1 MDQIIFHT
9 NLKYIIAGLTR
20 EQKGLL
26 LEMLLDCATGAAGG
40 AVGTENAA
48 GGAVRTENAA
58 DGAADMGAGAVTG
71 ASLSAV
77 DETVANIS
85 RYIMLLQQDMAA
97 KRQRM
102 RDIGAKGG
110 AARRRNVNGC
120 GNAGSSGDDGAADD
134 MPDLFATAENATV
147 ANTAEDVTEKAAEN
161 IAEKAAEN
169 IAEKAA
175 ENIAEKA
182 AEKAAENAAVSG
194 NGTAAA
200 GGAFSAAGG
209 GSGHQNNVQPLLQ
222 HCCGKRKEAK
232 ENNILNNKNN
242 LFSERK
248 ISLPVF
254 QRPSAA
260 EVQAFVSA
268 EGLKVDAATFVD
280 FYDSHGWCV
289 GRTAIKNWKATVRL
303 WHRRA
308 CSEAAETG
316 LAAGYAAGSPAGGY
330 RAGGFTGGAD
340 TGYGAA
346 KNGFRAA
353 KDAAA
358 VDDEGYW
365 SELEERVLRDADSVN
380 GTGSANGTDN
390 ESGCGGNGG
399 VSGEAPGGVS
409 GEAPGSVSGEEP
421 GGVSGEE
428 PGGGGEMRD

>member
-26 LEMLLDCATGAAGG
+26 LEMLLDCATGAAGRV
-40 AVGTENAA
+40 VGTENAA
-48 GGAVRTENAA
+48 GGTVGTENAA
-58 DGAADMGAGAVTG
+58 GGAADMGAGAVTG

-110 AARRRNVNGC
+110 AARRRNVNGR

-134 MPDLFATAENATV
+134 MPDLFATAENAAV
-147 ANTAEDVTEKAAEN
+147 ANTAEDV
-161 IAEKAAEN
+161 AEK
-169 IAEKAA
+169 
-175 ENIAEKA
+175 
-182 AEKAAENAAVSG
+182 AAVSG

-316 LAAGYAAGSPAGGY
+316 LAAGYAAESPAGGY

-365 SELEERVLRDADSVN
+365 SELEERVLRDADSAN
-380 GTGSANGTDN
+380 GTGN
-390 ESGCGGNGG
+390 ESGCGGNG
-399 VSGEAPGGVS
+399 SVS

-421 GGVSGEE
+421 GG
-428 PGGGGEMRD
+428 GGEMRD

>member
-40 AVGTENAA
+40 AVGAENTA
-48 GGAVRTENAA
+48 G
-58 DGAADMGAGAVTG
+58 GAADMGARAVTG

-110 AARRRNVNGC
+110 AARRRNVNGR

-134 MPDLFATAENATV
+134 MPDLFATAENAAV
-147 ANTAEDVTEKAAEN
+147 ANTAEDV
-161 IAEKAAEN
+161 
-169 IAEKAA
+169 
-175 ENIAEKA
+175 AEKA
-182 AEKAAENAAVSG
+182 AEKAAVSG
-194 NGTAAA
+194 NGTAAT

-316 LAAGYAAGSPAGGY
+316 LAAGYAAESPAGGY

-365 SELEERVLRDADSVN
+365 SELEERVLRDADGADGTDSVN
-380 GTGSANGTDN
+380 GTGSANGTGN
-390 ESGCGGNGG
+390 ESGCGGQGG
-399 VSGEAPGGVS
+399 GS

-421 GGVSGEE
+421 GG
-428 PGGGGEMRD
+428 GGEMRD

>member
-1 MDQIIFHT
+1 MATGKQMDQIIFHT

-26 LEMLLDCATGAAGG
+26 LEMLLDCATGAAGRV
-40 AVGTENAA
+40 VGTENAA
-48 GGAVRTENAA
+48 G
-58 DGAADMGAGAVTG
+58 GAADMGAGAVTG

-110 AARRRNVNGC
+110 AARRRNVNGR

-134 MPDLFATAENATV
+134 MPDLFATAENAAV
-147 ANTAEDVTEKAAEN
+147 ANTAEDV
-161 IAEKAAEN
+161 AEKAAEN
-169 IAEKAA
+169 IAEKTAEKAA
-175 ENIAEKA
+175 ENIAEK
-182 AEKAAENAAVSG
+182 AAVSG

-316 LAAGYAAGSPAGGY
+316 LAAGYAAGNPAGGY

-365 SELEERVLRDADSVN
+365 SELEERVLRDADGADGTDSVN
-380 GTGSANGTDN
+380 GTGSANGTGN

-399 VSGEAPGGVS
+399 GS

>member
-26 LEMLLDCATGAAGG
+26 LEMLLDCATGAAGRV
-40 AVGTENAA
+40 VGTENAA
-48 GGAVRTENAA
+48 GGTVGTENAA
-58 DGAADMGAGAVTG
+58 GGAADMGAGAVTG
-71 ASLSAV
+71 APLSAV

-110 AARRRNVNGC
+110 AARRRNVNGR

-134 MPDLFATAENATV
+134 MPDLFATAENAAV
-147 ANTAEDVTEKAAEN
+147 ANTAEDV
-161 IAEKAAEN
+161 AEK
-169 IAEKAA
+169 
-175 ENIAEKA
+175 
-182 AEKAAENAAVSG
+182 AAVSG

-316 LAAGYAAGSPAGGY
+316 LAAGYAAESPAGGY

-365 SELEERVLRDADSVN
+365 SELEERVLRDADGAN
-380 GTGSANGTDN
+380 GTGSANGTGN
-390 ESGCGGNGG
+390 ESGCGGNG
-399 VSGEAPGGVS
+399 SVS

-421 GGVSGEE
+421 GG
-428 PGGGGEMRD
+428 GGEMRD

>member
-40 AVGTENAA
+40 AVGAENAA
-48 GGAVRTENAA
+48 GGTVRTENAA
-58 DGAADMGAGAVTG
+58 GGAADMGAGAVTG

-134 MPDLFATAENATV
+134 MPDLFATAENAAV
-147 ANTAEDVTEKAAEN
+147 ANTAEDV
-161 IAEKAAEN
+161 
-169 IAEKAA
+169 
-175 ENIAEKA
+175 AEKA
-182 AEKAAENAAVSG
+182 AEKAAKKTAVSG

-222 HCCGKRKEAK
+222 HCRGKRKEAK

-254 QRPSAA
+254 QRPSVA

-308 CSEAAETG
+308 CNEAAETG
-316 LAAGYAAGSPAGGY
+316 LAAGYAAATGYAAGGCKAGGY
-330 RAGGFTGGAD
+330 RGGGSAGGLVGGAD
-340 TGYGAA
+340 AGNGAA
-346 KNGFRAA
+346 KNGFRTA
-353 KDAAA
+353 KNAAA

-365 SELEERVLRDADSVN
+365 SELEERVLRDADGASGTGN
-380 GTGSANGTDN
+380 RGSGSATGSGSGTGNEGGTGSTSGTGN
-390 ESGCGGNGG
+390 RGGCGGNGG
-399 VSGEAPGGVS
+399 
-409 GEAPGSVSGEEP
+409 GS

-428 PGGGGEMRD
+428 PGGGGETRD

>member
-40 AVGTENAA
+40 AVGAENAA
-48 GGAVRTENAA
+48 GGAV
-58 DGAADMGAGAVTG
+58 TG
-71 ASLSAV
+71 APLSAV

-147 ANTAEDVTEKAAEN
+147 ANTAEDV
-161 IAEKAAEN
+161 AEKAAEN

-175 ENIAEKA
+175 
-182 AEKAAENAAVSG
+182 VSG
-194 NGTAAA
+194 NGTAA

-316 LAAGYAAGSPAGGY
+316 LAAGYAAGNPAGGY

-365 SELEERVLRDADSVN
+365 SELEERVLRDADGADGTGSVN
-380 GTGSANGTDN
+380 GTGN

-399 VSGEAPGGVS
+399 GS

>member
-26 LEMLLDCATGAAGG
+26 LEMLLDCATGAAGRV
-40 AVGTENAA
+40 VGTENTA
-48 GGAVRTENAA
+48 G
-58 DGAADMGAGAVTG
+58 GAADMGAGAVTE
-71 ASLSAV
+71 APLSAV

-147 ANTAEDVTEKAAEN
+147 ANTAEDV
-161 IAEKAAEN
+161 AEKT
-169 IAEKAA
+169 
-175 ENIAEKA
+175 AEKA
-182 AEKAAENAAVSG
+182 AEKTAEKAAVSG

-365 SELEERVLRDADSVN
+365 SELEERVLRDADGANGTGSADGTGSVN
-380 GTGSANGTDN
+380 GTGN
-390 ESGCGGNGG
+390 ESGCGGN
-399 VSGEAPGGVS
+399 
-409 GEAPGSVSGEEP
+409 

>member
-26 LEMLLDCATGAAGG
+26 LEMLLDCATGAAG
-40 AVGTENAA
+40 
-48 GGAVRTENAA
+48 
-58 DGAADMGAGAVTG
+58 GAADMGAGAVTG

-110 AARRRNVNGC
+110 AARRRNVNGR

-147 ANTAEDVTEKAAEN
+147 ANTAEDV
-161 IAEKAAEN
+161 AEKT
-169 IAEKAA
+169 AEK
-175 ENIAEKA
+175 
-182 AEKAAENAAVSG
+182 AAVSG

-365 SELEERVLRDADSVN
+365 SELEERVLRDADGANGTGSADGTGSVN
-380 GTGSANGTDN
+380 GTGN
-390 ESGCGGNGG
+390 ESGCGGN
-399 VSGEAPGGVS
+399 
-409 GEAPGSVSGEEP
+409 

>member
-40 AVGTENAA
+40 AVGAENTAGGTVGTENAA
-48 GGAVRTENAA
+48 G
-58 DGAADMGAGAVTG
+58 GAADMGAGAVTG
-71 ASLSAV
+71 APLSAV

-110 AARRRNVNGC
+110 AARRRNVNGR

-134 MPDLFATAENATV
+134 MPDLFATAENAAV
-147 ANTAEDVTEKAAEN
+147 ANTAEDVAE
-161 IAEKAAEN
+161 EV
-169 IAEKAA
+169 A

-182 AEKAAENAAVSG
+182 AEKAAVSG

-200 GGAFSAAGG
+200 GSAFSAAGG

-316 LAAGYAAGSPAGGY
+316 LAAGYAAGNPAGGY

-365 SELEERVLRDADSVN
+365 SELEERVLRDADGADGTGSVN
-380 GTGSANGTDN
+380 GTGSANGTGSVNGTGN
-390 ESGCGGNGG
+390 ESGCGGNG
-399 VSGEAPGGVS
+399 SVS

-421 GGVSGEE
+421 GG
-428 PGGGGEMRD
+428 GGEMRD

>member
-26 LEMLLDCATGAAGG
+26 LEMLLDCATGAAG
-40 AVGTENAA
+40 
-48 GGAVRTENAA
+48 
-58 DGAADMGAGAVTG
+58 GAADMGAGAVTG

-110 AARRRNVNGC
+110 ASRRRNANGR
-120 GNAGSSGDDGAADD
+120 GNAGSSGEDGAADD
-134 MPDLFATAENATV
+134 MPDLFATAENA
-147 ANTAEDVTEKAAEN
+147 AEEATERAE
-161 IAEKAAEN
+161 
-169 IAEKAA
+169 
-175 ENIAEKA
+175 
-182 AEKAAENAAVSG
+182 VSE
-194 NGTAAA
+194 NGTAANRAENTREGAAGNKAVPAENGTAA
-200 GGAFSAAGG
+200 GGALSAPSVGDG
-209 GSGHQNNVQPLLQ
+209 YRSDVQPLLQ
-222 HCCGKRKEAK
+222 HCRGKRKEAK

-254 QRPSAA
+254 QRPSVA

-308 CSEAAETG
+308 CNEAAETG
-316 LAAGYAAGSPAGGY
+316 LAAGYAAATGYAAGGCKAGGY
-330 RAGGFTGGAD
+330 RGGGSAGGLVGGAD
-340 TGYGAA
+340 AGNGAA

-353 KDAAA
+353 KSAAA

-365 SELEERVLRDADSVN
+365 SELEERVLRDADGADGTGNRGSGSATDSTSGSGN
-380 GTGSANGTDN
+380 EGGTGSTSGTGN
-390 ESGCGGNGG
+390 RGGCGGNGG
-399 VSGEAPGGVS
+399 GS
-409 GEAPGSVSGEEP
+409 GSVP
-421 GGVSGEE
+421 GEE
-428 PGGGGEMRD
+428 PGGGGETRD

>member
-40 AVGTENAA
+40 TVGAENTA
-48 GGAVRTENAA
+48 G
-58 DGAADMGAGAVTG
+58 GAADMGAGAVTE
-71 ASLSAV
+71 APLSAV

-110 AARRRNVNGC
+110 AARRRNVNGR

-134 MPDLFATAENATV
+134 MPDLFATAENAAV
-147 ANTAEDVTEKAAEN
+147 ANTAEDVAEEVAEN
-161 IAEKAAEN
+161 IAEKAA
-169 IAEKAA
+169 K
-175 ENIAEKA
+175 KT
-182 AEKAAENAAVSG
+182 AVSG
-194 NGTAAA
+194 NGTAAT

-365 SELEERVLRDADSVN
+365 SELEERVLRDADGANGTGSADGTGSVN
-380 GTGSANGTDN
+380 GTGN
-390 ESGCGGNGG
+390 ESGCGGN
-399 VSGEAPGGVS
+399 
-409 GEAPGSVSGEEP
+409 

>member
-26 LEMLLDCATGAAGG
+26 LEMLLDCAMGAAG
-40 AVGTENAA
+40 
-48 GGAVRTENAA
+48 
-58 DGAADMGAGAVTG
+58 GAADMGAGAVTG

-110 AARRRNVNGC
+110 AARRRNVNGR

-134 MPDLFATAENATV
+134 MPDLFATAENAAV
-147 ANTAEDVTEKAAEN
+147 ANTAEDV
-161 IAEKAAEN
+161 AEK
-169 IAEKAA
+169 
-175 ENIAEKA
+175 
-182 AEKAAENAAVSG
+182 AAVSG

-316 LAAGYAAGSPAGGY
+316 LAAGYAAGNPAGGY

-399 VSGEAPGGVS
+399 VSGEAPG
-409 GEAPGSVSGEEP
+409 SVSGEEP

>member
-26 LEMLLDCATGAAGG
+26 LEMLLDCATGAAG
-40 AVGTENAA
+40 
-48 GGAVRTENAA
+48 
-58 DGAADMGAGAVTG
+58 GAADMGAGAVTG

-110 AARRRNVNGC
+110 AARRRNVNGR

-147 ANTAEDVTEKAAEN
+147 ANTAEDV
-161 IAEKAAEN
+161 AEK
-169 IAEKAA
+169 
-175 ENIAEKA
+175 
-182 AEKAAENAAVSG
+182 AAVSG

-260 EVQAFVSA
+260 EVQAFVLA

-316 LAAGYAAGSPAGGY
+316 LAAGYAAGNPAGGY

-365 SELEERVLRDADSVN
+365 SELEERVLRDADGADGTGSVN
-380 GTGSANGTDN
+380 GTGSANGTGN

-399 VSGEAPGGVS
+399 SS

-421 GGVSGEE
+421 GG
-428 PGGGGEMRD
+428 GGEMRD

>member
-40 AVGTENAA
+40 A
-48 GGAVRTENAA
+48 
-58 DGAADMGAGAVTG
+58 ADMGTGAVTG
-71 ASLSAV
+71 APLSAV

-134 MPDLFATAENATV
+134 MPDLFATAENAAV
-147 ANTAEDVTEKAAEN
+147 ANTAEDV
-161 IAEKAAEN
+161 
-169 IAEKAA
+169 
-175 ENIAEKA
+175 AEKA
-182 AEKAAENAAVSG
+182 AEKAAEETAEKAAEKAAVSG

-365 SELEERVLRDADSVN
+365 SELEERVLRDADGADGTGSVN
-380 GTGSANGTDN
+380 GTGN

-399 VSGEAPGGVS
+399 GSS
-409 GEAPGSVSGEEP
+409 EAPGSVSGEEP
-421 GGVSGEE
+421 GSVSGEE

>member
-1 MDQIIFHT
+1 MATGKQMDQIIFHT

-40 AVGTENAA
+40 A
-48 GGAVRTENAA
+48 
-58 DGAADMGAGAVTG
+58 ADMGAGAVTE
-71 ASLSAV
+71 APLSAV

-147 ANTAEDVTEKAAEN
+147 ANTAEDV
-161 IAEKAAEN
+161 AEKAAEN

-175 ENIAEKA
+175 K
-182 AEKAAENAAVSG
+182 KTAVSG
-194 NGTAAA
+194 NGTAAT

-316 LAAGYAAGSPAGGY
+316 LAAGYAAGNPAGGY

-365 SELEERVLRDADSVN
+365 SELEERVLRDADGADGTGSVN
-380 GTGSANGTDN
+380 GTGN
-390 ESGCGGNGG
+390 ESGCGGNG
-399 VSGEAPGGVS
+399 SVS

-421 GGVSGEE
+421 GG
-428 PGGGGEMRD
+428 GGEMRD

>member
-147 ANTAEDVTEKAAEN
+147 ANTAEDVT
-161 IAEKAAEN
+161 EKAAEN

>member
-48 GGAVRTENAA
+48 GGA
-58 DGAADMGAGAVTG
+58 ADMGTG
-71 ASLSAV
+71 MPLSAV

-110 AARRRNVNGC
+110 AARRRNVNGR

-147 ANTAEDVTEKAAEN
+147 ANTAEDVAEEAAEN
-161 IAEKAAEN
+161 IAEKAA
-169 IAEKAA
+169 K
-175 ENIAEKA
+175 KT
-182 AEKAAENAAVSG
+182 AVSG

-316 LAAGYAAGSPAGGY
+316 LAAGYAAESPAGGY

-365 SELEERVLRDADSVN
+365 SELEERVLRDADGADGTDSVN
-380 GTGSANGTDN
+380 GTGSANGTGN
-390 ESGCGGNGG
+390 ESGCGGQGG
-399 VSGEAPGGVS
+399 GS

-421 GGVSGEE
+421 GGV
-428 PGGGGEMRD
+428 GEMRD

>member
-1 MDQIIFHT
+1 MATGKQMDQIIFHT

-26 LEMLLDCATGAAGG
+26 LEMLLDCATGAAG
-40 AVGTENAA
+40 
-48 GGAVRTENAA
+48 
-58 DGAADMGAGAVTG
+58 GAADMGAGAVTG

-110 AARRRNVNGC
+110 AARRRNVNGR

-134 MPDLFATAENATV
+134 MPDLFAMAENAVV
-147 ANTAEDVTEKAAEN
+147 ANTAEDV
-161 IAEKAAEN
+161 AEKAV
-169 IAEKAA
+169 EK
-175 ENIAEKA
+175 
-182 AEKAAENAAVSG
+182 AAVSG

-316 LAAGYAAGSPAGGY
+316 LAAGYAAGNPAGGY

-365 SELEERVLRDADSVN
+365 SELEERVLRDADGANGTGSADGTGSVN
-380 GTGSANGTDN
+380 GTGN
-390 ESGCGGNGG
+390 ESGCGGN
-399 VSGEAPGGVS
+399 
-409 GEAPGSVSGEEP
+409 

>member
-40 AVGTENAA
+40 TVGMENAAGGAVGMENAA
-48 GGAVRTENAA
+48 GGAVRTENTAG
-58 DGAADMGAGAVTG
+58 GAVRTENTAGGVADMGAGAVTG
-71 ASLSAV
+71 APLSAV

-147 ANTAEDVTEKAAEN
+147 ANTAEDV
-161 IAEKAAEN
+161 AEKAAEN

-175 ENIAEKA
+175 K
-182 AEKAAENAAVSG
+182 KTAVSG
-194 NGTAAA
+194 NGTAAT

-316 LAAGYAAGSPAGGY
+316 LAAGYAAESPAGGY

-365 SELEERVLRDADSVN
+365 SELEERVLRDADGADGTGSADGTDSVN
-380 GTGSANGTDN
+380 GTGSANGTGN

-399 VSGEAPGGVS
+399 GSS
-409 GEAPGSVSGEEP
+409 EAPGS
-421 GGVSGEE
+421 VSGEE

>member
-26 LEMLLDCATGAAGG
+26 LEMLLDCATGAAG
-40 AVGTENAA
+40 
-48 GGAVRTENAA
+48 
-58 DGAADMGAGAVTG
+58 GAADMGAGAVTG

-110 AARRRNVNGC
+110 AARRRNVNGR

-134 MPDLFATAENATV
+134 MPDLFAMAENAVV
-147 ANTAEDVTEKAAEN
+147 ANTAEDV
-161 IAEKAAEN
+161 AEKAV
-169 IAEKAA
+169 EK
-175 ENIAEKA
+175 
-182 AEKAAENAAVSG
+182 AAVSG

-316 LAAGYAAGSPAGGY
+316 LAAGYAAGNPAGGY

-365 SELEERVLRDADSVN
+365 SELEERVLRDADGANGTGGADGTGSVN
-380 GTGSANGTDN
+380 GTGN

-399 VSGEAPGGVS
+399 GS

>member
-1 MDQIIFHT
+1 MATGKQMDQIIFHT

-40 AVGTENAA
+40 A
-48 GGAVRTENAA
+48 
-58 DGAADMGAGAVTG
+58 ADMGAGAVTE
-71 ASLSAV
+71 APLSAV

-147 ANTAEDVTEKAAEN
+147 ANTAEDV
-161 IAEKAAEN
+161 AEKAAEN

-175 ENIAEKA
+175 K
-182 AEKAAENAAVSG
+182 KTAVSG
-194 NGTAAA
+194 NGTAAT

-316 LAAGYAAGSPAGGY
+316 LAAGYAAGNPAGGY

-399 VSGEAPGGVS
+399 VSGE
-409 GEAPGSVSGEEP
+409 
-421 GGVSGEE
+421 E

>member
-26 LEMLLDCATGAAGG
+26 LEMLLDCATGAAGR

-48 GGAVRTENAA
+48 GR
-58 DGAADMGAGAVTG
+58 AADMGAGAVTG

-110 AARRRNVNGC
+110 AARRRNVNGR

-134 MPDLFATAENATV
+134 MPDLFATAENAAV
-147 ANTAEDVTEKAAEN
+147 ANTAEDV
-161 IAEKAAEN
+161 AEK
-169 IAEKAA
+169 
-175 ENIAEKA
+175 
-182 AEKAAENAAVSG
+182 AAVSG

-316 LAAGYAAGSPAGGY
+316 LAAGYAAESPAGGY

-365 SELEERVLRDADSVN
+365 SELEERVLRDADGAN
-380 GTGSANGTDN
+380 GTGSANGTGN
-390 ESGCGGNGG
+390 ESGCGGNG
-399 VSGEAPGGVS
+399 SVS
-409 GEAPGSVSGEEP
+409 GEAPGSVSGED
-421 GGVSGEE
+421 

>member
-40 AVGTENAA
+40 AVGAENTAGGAVGTENAE
-48 GGAVRTENAA
+48 GGTVRTENAA
-58 DGAADMGAGAVTG
+58 GGAADMGAGAVTG

-110 AARRRNVNGC
+110 AVRRRNVNGC

-134 MPDLFATAENATV
+134 MPDLFATAANATV
-147 ANTAEDVTEKAAEN
+147 ANTAEDV
-161 IAEKAAEN
+161 
-169 IAEKAA
+169 
-175 ENIAEKA
+175 AEKA
-182 AEKAAENAAVSG
+182 AEKAAEKTAEKAAEKTAEKAAVSG

-365 SELEERVLRDADSVN
+365 SELEERVLRDADGANGTGSVN
-380 GTGSANGTDN
+380 GTGN
-390 ESGCGGNGG
+390 ESGCGGNG
-399 VSGEAPGGVS
+399 SVS

-421 GGVSGEE
+421 GG
-428 PGGGGEMRD
+428 GGEMRD

>member
-1 MDQIIFHT
+1 MATGKQMDQIIFHT

-40 AVGTENAA
+40 AVGAENTA
-48 GGAVRTENAA
+48 G
-58 DGAADMGAGAVTG
+58 GAADMGARAVTG

-110 AARRRNVNGC
+110 AARRRNVNGR

-134 MPDLFATAENATV
+134 MPDLFATAENAAV
-147 ANTAEDVTEKAAEN
+147 ANTAEDV
-161 IAEKAAEN
+161 
-169 IAEKAA
+169 
-175 ENIAEKA
+175 AEKA
-182 AEKAAENAAVSG
+182 AEKAAVSG
-194 NGTAAA
+194 NGTAAT

-222 HCCGKRKEAK
+222 PCCGKRKEAK

-242 LFSERK
+242 LLSERK

-316 LAAGYAAGSPAGGY
+316 LAAGYAAESPAGGY

-365 SELEERVLRDADSVN
+365 SELEERVLRDADGADGTDSVN
-380 GTGSANGTDN
+380 GTGSANGTGN
-390 ESGCGGNGG
+390 ESGCGGQGG
-399 VSGEAPGGVS
+399 GS

-421 GGVSGEE
+421 GG
-428 PGGGGEMRD
+428 GGEMRD

>member
-26 LEMLLDCATGAAGG
+26 LEMLLDCATGAAGRV
-40 AVGTENAA
+40 VGTENAA
-48 GGAVRTENAA
+48 GGTVGTENAA
-58 DGAADMGAGAVTG
+58 GGAADMGAGAVTG

-110 AARRRNVNGC
+110 AARRRNVNGR

-134 MPDLFATAENATV
+134 MPDLFATAENAAV
-147 ANTAEDVTEKAAEN
+147 ANTAEDV
-161 IAEKAAEN
+161 AEKAAEN
-169 IAEKAA
+169 IAEKT
-175 ENIAEKA
+175 AEKA
-182 AEKAAENAAVSG
+182 AEKTAEKTAVSG

-365 SELEERVLRDADSVN
+365 SELEERVLRDADGADGTGSVN
-380 GTGSANGTDN
+380 GTGSANGTGSVNGTGN

-399 VSGEAPGGVS
+399 GS

>member
-26 LEMLLDCATGAAGG
+26 LEMLLDCATGAAG
-40 AVGTENAA
+40 
-48 GGAVRTENAA
+48 
-58 DGAADMGAGAVTG
+58 GAADMGAGAVTG

-110 AARRRNVNGC
+110 AARRRNVNGR

-147 ANTAEDVTEKAAEN
+147 ANTAEDVAEEVAEN
-161 IAEKAAEN
+161 IAEKAA
-169 IAEKAA
+169 K
-175 ENIAEKA
+175 KT
-182 AEKAAENAAVSG
+182 AVSG
-194 NGTAAA
+194 NGTAAT

-365 SELEERVLRDADSVN
+365 SELEERVLRDADGANGTGSADGTGSVN
-380 GTGSANGTDN
+380 GTGN
-390 ESGCGGNGG
+390 ESGCGGN
-399 VSGEAPGGVS
+399 
-409 GEAPGSVSGEEP
+409 

>member
-40 AVGTENAA
+40 TVGTENAA

-58 DGAADMGAGAVTG
+58 GGAADMGAGAVTG

-110 AARRRNVNGC
+110 AARRRNVNGR

-147 ANTAEDVTEKAAEN
+147 ANTAEDV
-161 IAEKAAEN
+161 
-169 IAEKAA
+169 
-175 ENIAEKA
+175 AEKA
-182 AEKAAENAAVSG
+182 AEKAAVSG

-316 LAAGYAAGSPAGGY
+316 LAAGYAAGNPAGGY

-365 SELEERVLRDADSVN
+365 SELEERVLRDADGAD
-380 GTGSANGTDN
+380 GTGN

-399 VSGEAPGGVS
+399 G
-409 GEAPGSVSGEEP
+409 SGEE
-421 GGVSGEE
+421 S
-428 PGGGGEMRD
+428 GGGGEMRD

>member
-48 GGAVRTENAA
+48 G
-58 DGAADMGAGAVTG
+58 GAADMGAGAVTG

-110 AARRRNVNGC
+110 AARRRNVNGR

-134 MPDLFATAENATV
+134 MPDLFATAENAAV
-147 ANTAEDVTEKAAEN
+147 ANTAEDV
-161 IAEKAAEN
+161 AEKAAEN
-169 IAEKAA
+169 IAEKTAEKAA
-175 ENIAEKA
+175 ENIAEK
-182 AEKAAENAAVSG
+182 AAVSG

-316 LAAGYAAGSPAGGY
+316 LAAGYAAGNPAGGY

-365 SELEERVLRDADSVN
+365 SELEERVLRDADGANGTGSADGTGSVN
-380 GTGSANGTDN
+380 GTGN
-390 ESGCGGNGG
+390 ESGCGGN
-399 VSGEAPGGVS
+399 
-409 GEAPGSVSGEEP
+409 

>member
-1 MDQIIFHT
+1 MATGKQMDQIIFHT

-40 AVGTENAA
+40 TVGTENAA

-58 DGAADMGAGAVTG
+58 GGAADMGAGAVTG
-71 ASLSAV
+71 APLSAV

-110 AARRRNVNGC
+110 AARRRNVNGR

-147 ANTAEDVTEKAAEN
+147 ANTAEDV
-161 IAEKAAEN
+161 
-169 IAEKAA
+169 
-175 ENIAEKA
+175 AEKA
-182 AEKAAENAAVSG
+182 AEKAAVSG

-316 LAAGYAAGSPAGGY
+316 LAAGYAAGNPAGGY

-365 SELEERVLRDADSVN
+365 SELEERVLRDADGAN
-380 GTGSANGTDN
+380 GTGSADGTGN
-390 ESGCGGNGG
+390 ESGCGGN
-399 VSGEAPGGVS
+399 
-409 GEAPGSVSGEEP
+409 

>member
-26 LEMLLDCATGAAGG
+26 LEMLLDCAMGAAG
-40 AVGTENAA
+40 
-48 GGAVRTENAA
+48 
-58 DGAADMGAGAVTG
+58 GAADMGAGAVTG

-110 AARRRNVNGC
+110 AARRRNVNGR

-134 MPDLFATAENATV
+134 MPDLFATAENAAV
-147 ANTAEDVTEKAAEN
+147 ANTAEDV
-161 IAEKAAEN
+161 AEK
-169 IAEKAA
+169 
-175 ENIAEKA
+175 
-182 AEKAAENAAVSG
+182 AAVSG

-316 LAAGYAAGSPAGGY
+316 LAAGYAAGNPAGGY

-365 SELEERVLRDADSVN
+365 SELEERVLRDADGANGTGSANGTGNVN
-380 GTGSANGTDN
+380 GTGSANGTGN
-390 ESGCGGNGG
+390 ESGCGGQGG
-399 VSGEAPGGVS
+399 GS

-421 GGVSGEE
+421 GG
-428 PGGGGEMRD
+428 GGEMRD

>member
-40 AVGTENAA
+40 A
-48 GGAVRTENAA
+48 
-58 DGAADMGAGAVTG
+58 ADMGAGAVTE
-71 ASLSAV
+71 APLSAV

-147 ANTAEDVTEKAAEN
+147 ANTAEDV
-161 IAEKAAEN
+161 
-169 IAEKAA
+169 
-175 ENIAEKA
+175 AEKA
-182 AEKAAENAAVSG
+182 AEKAAEETAEKAAEKAAVSG

-365 SELEERVLRDADSVN
+365 SELEERVLRDADGADGTGSVN
-380 GTGSANGTDN
+380 GTGN

-399 VSGEAPGGVS
+399 GSS
-409 GEAPGSVSGEEP
+409 EAPGSVSGEEP
-421 GGVSGEE
+421 GSVSGEE

>member
-1 MDQIIFHT
+1 MATGKQMDQIIFHT

-40 AVGTENAA
+40 TDGTENAA

-58 DGAADMGAGAVTG
+58 GGAADMGAGAVTG

-85 RYIMLLQQDMAA
+85 RYIVLLQQDMAA

-110 AARRRNVNGC
+110 AARRRNVNGR

-134 MPDLFATAENATV
+134 MPDLFATAENAAV
-147 ANTAEDVTEKAAEN
+147 ANTAEDV
-161 IAEKAAEN
+161 AEK
-169 IAEKAA
+169 
-175 ENIAEKA
+175 
-182 AEKAAENAAVSG
+182 AAVSG

-316 LAAGYAAGSPAGGY
+316 LAAGYAAGNPAGGY

-346 KNGFRAA
+346 NHGIRAA

-365 SELEERVLRDADSVN
+365 TELEERVLRDADGAD
-380 GTGSANGTDN
+380 GTGSANGTGSVNGTGN
-390 ESGCGGNGG
+390 ESGCGGNG
-399 VSGEAPGGVS
+399 SVS

-421 GGVSGEE
+421 GG
-428 PGGGGEMRD
+428 GGEMRD

>member
-40 AVGTENAA
+40 AVGAENAA
-48 GGAVRTENAA
+48 G
-58 DGAADMGAGAVTG
+58 GAADMGAGAVTG
-71 ASLSAV
+71 APLSAV

-134 MPDLFATAENATV
+134 MPDLFATAENAAV
-147 ANTAEDVTEKAAEN
+147 ANTAENV
-161 IAEKAAEN
+161 AEKAAE
-169 IAEKAA
+169 KT
-175 ENIAEKA
+175 

-365 SELEERVLRDADSVN
+365 SELEERVLRDAGSADGTGSVN
-380 GTGSANGTDN
+380 GTGSTNGTDSANGTGN

-399 VSGEAPGGVS
+399 GS

-421 GGVSGEE
+421 GG
-428 PGGGGEMRD
+428 GGEMRD

>member
-26 LEMLLDCATGAAGG
+26 LEMLLDCATGAAGRV
-40 AVGTENAA
+40 VGTENAA
-48 GGAVRTENAA
+48 GGTVGTENAA
-58 DGAADMGAGAVTG
+58 GGAADMGAGAVTG

-134 MPDLFATAENATV
+134 MPDLFATAENAAV
-147 ANTAEDVTEKAAEN
+147 ANTAEDV
-161 IAEKAAEN
+161 AEKT
-169 IAEKAA
+169 AEK
-175 ENIAEKA
+175 
-182 AEKAAENAAVSG
+182 AAVSG

-200 GGAFSAAGG
+200 GGAFSVAGG

-365 SELEERVLRDADSVN
+365 SELEERVLRDADGADGTGSADGTDSVN
-380 GTGSANGTDN
+380 GTGSANGTGN
-390 ESGCGGNGG
+390 ESGCGGQGG
-399 VSGEAPGGVS
+399 GS

-421 GGVSGEE
+421 GG
-428 PGGGGEMRD
+428 GGEMRD

>member
-48 GGAVRTENAA
+48 GGA
-58 DGAADMGAGAVTG
+58 ADMGAGAVTV

-110 AARRRNVNGC
+110 AARRRNVNGR

-134 MPDLFATAENATV
+134 MPDLFATAENAAV
-147 ANTAEDVTEKAAEN
+147 ANTAEDV
-161 IAEKAAEN
+161 AEK
-169 IAEKAA
+169 
-175 ENIAEKA
+175 
-182 AEKAAENAAVSG
+182 AAVSG

-316 LAAGYAAGSPAGGY
+316 LAAGYAAESPAGGY

-365 SELEERVLRDADSVN
+365 SELEERVLRDADGADGTGNVNGTGSTNGTGNVN
-380 GTGSANGTDN
+380 GTGSANGTGN
-390 ESGCGGNGG
+390 ESGCGGQGG
-399 VSGEAPGGVS
+399 GS

-421 GGVSGEE
+421 GG
-428 PGGGGEMRD
+428 GGEMRD

>member
-48 GGAVRTENAA
+48 GGA
-58 DGAADMGAGAVTG
+58 ADMGTG
-71 ASLSAV
+71 MPLSAV

-147 ANTAEDVTEKAAEN
+147 ANTAEDV
-161 IAEKAAEN
+161 
-169 IAEKAA
+169 AEKAA

-182 AEKAAENAAVSG
+182 AEKTAEKAAVSG

-316 LAAGYAAGSPAGGY
+316 LAAGYAAESPAGGY

-346 KNGFRAA
+346 KNGFRVA

-365 SELEERVLRDADSVN
+365 SELEERVLRDADGAN
-380 GTGSANGTDN
+380 GTGSANGTGN

-399 VSGEAPGGVS
+399 SS

-421 GGVSGEE
+421 GG
-428 PGGGGEMRD
+428 GGEMRD

>member
-40 AVGTENAA
+40 TVGAENTA
-48 GGAVRTENAA
+48 G
-58 DGAADMGAGAVTG
+58 GAADMGAGAVTE
-71 ASLSAV
+71 APLSAV

-110 AARRRNVNGC
+110 AARRRNVNGR

-147 ANTAEDVTEKAAEN
+147 ANTAEDVAEEVAEN
-161 IAEKAAEN
+161 IAEKAA
-169 IAEKAA
+169 K
-175 ENIAEKA
+175 KT
-182 AEKAAENAAVSG
+182 AVSG
-194 NGTAAA
+194 NGTAAT

-365 SELEERVLRDADSVN
+365 SELEERVLRDADGANGTGSADGTGSVN
-380 GTGSANGTDN
+380 GTGN
-390 ESGCGGNGG
+390 ESGCGGN
-399 VSGEAPGGVS
+399 
-409 GEAPGSVSGEEP
+409 

>member
-40 AVGTENAA
+40 VAGRAADGAAGADGTENSAAGGVNGAENAA
-48 GGAVRTENAA
+48 G
-58 DGAADMGAGAVTG
+58 GAADMGAGAVTG

-110 AARRRNVNGC
+110 ASRRRNANGR

-147 ANTAEDVTEKAAEN
+147 ANTAEDV
-161 IAEKAAEN
+161 
-169 IAEKAA
+169 
-175 ENIAEKA
+175 AEKA
-182 AEKAAENAAVSG
+182 AEKAAEKTAEKAAEKAAVSG

-316 LAAGYAAGSPAGGY
+316 LAAGYAAESPAGGY

-365 SELEERVLRDADSVN
+365 SELEERVLRDADGAD
-380 GTGSANGTDN
+380 GTDSANGTGN

-399 VSGEAPGGVS
+399 GS